1 MKKILY
7 VSAFPKA
14 SGRVEEV
21 EEGEGESG
29 VNLIFCINI
38 NFIVY

>member
-21 EEGEGESG
+21 EEGEGESE
-29 VNLIFCINI
+29 VNLDIQ
-38 NFIVY
+38 Y

>member
-21 EEGEGESG
+21 EEGEGESE
-29 VNLIFCINI
+29 VNLIFCINT